1 MPHACAIH
9 SVTGREIVRAVEDDA
24 ARGDQRAEPLVQEA
38 LLDGNDLDFR
48 VYLAERL
55 APGRNLGSSYRFGGV
70 KDLALQV
77 GEVHRVAVGES
88 DRSDPCRGEVQ
99 RRGGTEPSRAYDQRR
114 GREQLLLP
122 LDADPG
128 EENI

>member
-38 LLDGNDLDFR
+38 LLDGNDLNFR
-48 VYLAERL
+48 VYFAERL
-55 APGRNLGSSYRFGGV
+55 APGRNLGSSYRFGGA

-77 GEVHRVAVGES
+77 GEVPRVAVGEG
-88 DRSDPCRGEVQ
+88 DRSDPCRGEGQ
-99 RRGGTEPSRAYDQRR
+99 RRGWTEPSPPYLPRR
-114 GREQLLLP
+114 GRHHL
-122 LDADPG
+122 
-128 EENI
+128 